1 MSNDETTNRAYVR
14 GKINST
20 PVFSHEVF
28 GEQFFEFTALSPRLS
43 GQTDE
48 IPITIS
54 ERIMNE
60 YDFSIGTEMTFF
72 GQFRSY
78 NKMIDGRSKL
88 ILTLFVREI
97 FENDYNMNPNVVMI
111 SGFVCKPCIYR
122 QTPFDREIADILIA
136 VNRSYN
142 KSDYIP
148 CIAWGRN
155 ARFSKFFSVGD
166 SIAII
171 GRIQSRKYVKKI
183 NETIVE
189 EKTAFEISVNKIA
202 TEDNINKMIDENEK
216 FFTSDNESNP
226 FHIQDNLS
234 EVIDNIS

>member
-1 MSNDETTNRAYVR
+1 MSNDEATNRAYVR
-14 GKINST
+14 GKINAK

-43 GQTDE
+43 GQFDV

-54 ERIMNE
+54 ERLMKE
-60 YDFSIGTEMTFF
+60 KDFSIGVEMTFF

-78 NKMIDGRSKL
+78 NKIVNDKSRL
-88 ILTLFVREI
+88 ILTLFARAI
-97 FENDYNMNPNVVMI
+97 LENDPSMNPNIVMI

-122 QTPFDREIADILIA
+122 QTPFDREISDILIA

-142 KSDYIP
+142 KSDYLP

-155 ARFSKFFSVGD
+155 ARFSKFFKVGD

-171 GRIQSRKYVKKI
+171 GRIQSRNYVKKFD
-183 NETIVE
+183 ETIIE
-189 EKTAFEISVNKIA
+189 EKVAYEISVNKIA
-202 TEDNINKMIDENEK
+202 TEDNIAKMISENEK
-216 FFTSDNESNP
+216 FFVHTDSSNP
-226 FHIQDNLS
+226 FNKQSNID